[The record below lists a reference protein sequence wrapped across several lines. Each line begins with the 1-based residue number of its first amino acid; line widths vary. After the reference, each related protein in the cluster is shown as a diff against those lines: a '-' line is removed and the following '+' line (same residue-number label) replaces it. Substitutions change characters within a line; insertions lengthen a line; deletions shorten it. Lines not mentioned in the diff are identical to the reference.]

1 MHHLVTIPPDR
12 HLLRSGFT
20 LIELLVVIAI
30 IAILAG
36 MLLPALAG
44 AKRKAQTVQ
53 CLSQHRQSSLG
64 LLLYAADNQDR
75 VPPNNSSAD
84 YNPAKAW
91 TLGTLRFD
99 RDVPDNTNKLF
110 LLQGHLGKYLP
121 TADLWH
127 CPADNSRS
135 THNRRSLLRARS
147 VSLNAWVNGTAPD
160 SLWAMSGFRPSRRI
174 SDMGSPSPALT
185 FLFIDERPDSI
196 NNSMF
201 LVNPGEGPND
211 MTLANW
217 PSNLHSG
224 SGVLDYADGHAE
236 SHRWTDRRTT
246 PPVATRKMLASD
258 LGEDSP
264 GNADIQ
270 WLRERTAW
278 RQ

>member
-1 MHHLVTIPPDR
+1 VRIHPPR
-12 HLLRSGFT
+12 PPCRPGFT

-53 CLSQHRQSSLG
+53 CLSQHKQTGLA
-64 LLLYAADNQDR
+64 LLLYAEDNQDR

-84 YNPAKAW
+84 YNPTKAW

-99 RDVPDNTNKLF
+99 RDVPDNTNKVYLI
-110 LLQGHLGKYLP
+110 QGHLGRYLQ
-121 TADLWH
+121 TAELWH
-127 CPADNSRS
+127 CPADTSRS
-135 THNRRSLLRARS
+135 THNRRSLPRARS

-160 SLWAMSGFRPSRRI
+160 TLWAMTGFRPARRI
-174 SDMGSPSPALT
+174 SDMNSPAPAMT
-185 FLFIDERPDSI
+185 FLFVDERPDSL

-201 LVNPGEGPND
+201 LVTPGEGPD
-211 MTLANW
+211 DTALSNW
-217 PSNLHSG
+217 PSNLHNG

-236 SHRWTDRRTT
+236 GHRWTDRRTT
-246 PPVATRKMLASD
+246 PPMVAKKMLSSD
-258 LGEDSP
+258 LGQASP
-264 GNADIQ
+264 GNADIL
-270 WLRERTAW
+270 WFRERTAW